1 MAQVKSASGG
11 WNRWDQCQGASRQS
25 MLLFLL
31 SKCAG
36 GSAVR
41 LDYSASSH
49 AQLID
54 RGDKVRRNEKS
65 DEPQNKGTRKFK

>member
-1 MAQVKSASGG
+1 
-11 WNRWDQCQGASRQS
+11 